1 LKTTLSQEAV
11 TQPWFE
17 DDWGDEVIQQV
28 VTREYIDNEND
39 ALLKFP
45 TNFQGGYAIVNQEE
59 TNKWGISRGYAI
71 HPGYSPIHN
80 VCMLLRM
87 SWQSLNSGLQTV
99 VGSKRL
105 LKNVNWAR
113 YNLAVSRRKETEPS
127 SSSMWNFNLPGSP
140 PVDFHKFFDGENIT
154 QEDLVAWVNLGMHH
168 LVSGLLNEAH
178 RAASLFSF
186 YSPNQKMHLTH
197 ERTQRRQGWLH

>member
-1 LKTTLSQEAV
+1 LSQEAV

-168 LVSGLLNEAH
+168 LVRGLLNEAH
-178 RAASLFSF
+178 HAASLFSF
-186 YSPNQKMHLTH
+186 YSPNQKTHLTH